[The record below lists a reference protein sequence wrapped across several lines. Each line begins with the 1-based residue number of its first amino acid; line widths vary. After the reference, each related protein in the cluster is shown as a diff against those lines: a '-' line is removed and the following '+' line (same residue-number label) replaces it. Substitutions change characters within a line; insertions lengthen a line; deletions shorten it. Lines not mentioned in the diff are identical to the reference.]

1 MVDAG
6 VDLEA
11 DAAGV
16 VEDPSVVED
25 LSVVE
30 DARAVEDARVVE
42 DSVEGLLPLLW
53 RPDLLLLLGGW
64 STLDLVAA
72 LLLEDLLVVG

>member
-16 VEDPSVVED
+16 VEDPSV
-25 LSVVE
+25 
-30 DARAVEDARVVE
+30 VEDARVVE

-64 STLDLVAA
+64 WTLDLVAA

>member
-16 VEDPSVVED
+16 VEDP
-25 LSVVE
+25 SVVE